1 MKTDVTTLDSLEYTP
16 VEPSECGNYWVTPDG
31 KKHRPLQPKHKKFCQ
46 LYVQGMSGAE
56 AARRAGFTKHK
67 FGAKAQGS
75 ALLRRNPL
83 IANHI
88 IDLMKKEHE
97 RAAVSMESHLTEL
110 SLLRDEA
117 RDSGQISSAISAEV
131 SRGRAAGLYIEKKEV
146 TVSKVETMSD
156 DELKSRL
163 QQLLDGSNMKVL
175 NDVPYREEF
184 VSSPEE
190 QSDQGPLAKDRDGS
204 ASAGGA

>member
-1 MKTDVTTLDSLEYTP
+1 VKTDVTTLDSLEYTP

>member
-184 VSSPEE
+184 VPSPEE
-190 QSDQGPLAKDRDGS
+190 QSDQGPLAEDRDGS
-204 ASAGGA
+204 ASAGSA